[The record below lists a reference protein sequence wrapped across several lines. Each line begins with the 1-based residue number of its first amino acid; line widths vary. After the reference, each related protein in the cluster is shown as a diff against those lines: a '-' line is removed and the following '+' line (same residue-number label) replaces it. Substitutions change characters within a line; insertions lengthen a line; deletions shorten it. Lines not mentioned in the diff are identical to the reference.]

1 MNVDLRSALA
11 AIALLALLPS
21 GPPCA
26 AADATLRIGVQDE
39 RPPFSFRDADGQLQ
53 GFDVEIAWALCATL
67 KAQCDLS
74 PLEFAAL
81 IPALQQGRIDA
92 AVASISITEERLQLV
107 DFTDKYYQSGNR
119 FVARRGAFASF
130 TLADLAGKTIGVK
143 RGTTHD
149 RYLSNTLKDR
159 SAIRRYSNSDEI
171 YIDLA
176 LGRLDLALGDA
187 ISLTE
192 RFLKTGLG
200 RDFDFV
206 GPELDDPA
214 WFGRGEGIAVR
225 KGNAELVA
233 RLNQALR
240 EILADGTYAEIRT
253 QYFDYDIYGSPR
265 STTPALGAPPDPTG
279 LPRLGSSSP

>member
-1 MNVDLRSALA
+1 M
-11 AIALLALLPS
+11 
-21 GPPCA
+21 
-26 AADATLRIGVQDE
+26 ADETLRIGVQNE
-39 RPPFSFRDADGQLQ
+39 RPPFSFRDADGKLQ
-53 GFDVEIAWALCATL
+53 GFDVEIAWALCGDL

-159 SAIRRYSNSDEI
+159 LDNPTIQQLRRDLHRPGIGTPRSGAGRR
-171 YIDLA
+171 DLA
-176 LGRLDLALGDA
+176 DRASSRPTSGA
-187 ISLTE
+187 ISISSARSST
-192 RFLKTGLG
+192 
-200 RDFDFV
+200 
-206 GPELDDPA
+206 DPA

-265 STTPALGAPPDPTG
+265 STTPALGAPPDPSG